1 MTTRR
6 LALAA
11 SAVALLAAAPPATA
25 APVTSGKLEW
35 TMANTYASGDY
46 MRTALG
52 YFLHGPGETNGS
64 VTPAAP
70 ATLANAIGQPLTG
83 ALTTATPMS
92 VDRPYTLGFP
102 ADSGTYEAGVA
113 SVELRGTFTFVTHTI
128 PITFVDPLLTL
139 SGTTGTIAASGS
151 TASMSGQTTPYDRS
165 KTQFNLDLSNAT
177 VATGVDG
184 AKVISAI
191 KPLGT
196 ADTFISFGPGSPL
209 YGTMKL
215 TLKVPETPASPPKEG
230 AQGPAGPAGRSAL
243 IKALSLKKAPFAGG
257 GEHRVKLLD
266 RKSRAVLATGTIKK
280 RTLRVAYLDGTAL
293 KGGFTL
299 RLQAGA
305 VKGKREATIS
315 L

>member
-11 SAVALLAAAPPATA
+11 SAAALLATAPPAAA

-64 VTPAAP
+64 ATPTAP
-70 ATLANAIGQPLTG
+70 ATLANAIGQPVTS
-83 ALTTATPMS
+83 LTTATAMS

-102 ADSGTYEAGVA
+102 AGSGDYDGGVA
-113 SVELRGTFTFVTHTI
+113 SIELKGAFTFVTHGI
-128 PITFVDPLLTL
+128 PITFADPLLTL
-139 SGTTGTIAASGS
+139 NGTSGAIAASGS
-151 TASMSGQTTPYDRS
+151 TASMNGQLANYDRS

-184 AKVISAI
+184 AKVISGI

-215 TLKVPETPASPPKEG
+215 TLKVPEIPASPPKDG
-230 AQGPAGPAGRSAL
+230 APGPAGRNAL
-243 IKALSLKKAPFAGG
+243 IKAFSLKRAPFAGK
-257 GEHRVKLLD
+257 GEHRVKVLD
-266 RKSRAVLATGTIKK
+266 GRTVLATGTIKQ
-280 RTLRVAYLDGTAL
+280 RTLRVAYLEGTAM
-293 KGGFTL
+293 KGTFTL
-299 RLQAGA
+299 RLQAGS
-305 VKGKREATIS
+305 VKGKREARIS

>member
-11 SAVALLAAAPPATA
+11 SATALLVAAPPALA

-35 TMANTYASGDY
+35 TMANTYAPGDY

-64 VTPAAP
+64 ATPTAP
-70 ATLANAIGQPLTG
+70 ATLANAIGQPVTS
-83 ALTTATPMS
+83 LTTATAMS

-102 ADSGTYEAGVA
+102 ADSGTYEGGVA
-113 SVELRGTFTFVTHTI
+113 SVELKGTFTFVTHSI
-128 PITFVDPLLTL
+128 PITFIDPLLTL
-139 SGTTGTIAASGS
+139 NGTTGTIAASGS
-151 TASMSGQTTPYDRS
+151 TASMSGQVANYDRS
-165 KTQFNLDLSNAT
+165 KTQFILDLSNAT

-184 AKVISAI
+184 AKVISSI

-196 ADTFISFGPGSPL
+196 TDTFISFGPGSPL

-215 TLKVPETPASPPKEG
+215 TLKVPETPASPPKDGAEG
-230 AQGPAGPAGRSAL
+230 PSGPAGRSAL
-243 IKALSLKKAPFAGG
+243 IKAFSLKKAPFAGN
-257 GEHRVKLLD
+257 GEHRVKVLD

-280 RTLRVAYLDGTAL
+280 RTLRVAYVDGTAL